1 MKPSEA
7 GKPMACCMAYRTVCC
22 MVCSASSGAQPY
34 QTCTIQH
41 EVRHSVMQRGMT
53 AEIDVIGILRPAL
66 EMLYSTLAQINIKAA
81 NGNLLQRA
89 SGTCIG
95 ETGETLRL

>member
-1 MKPSEA
+1 
-7 GKPMACCMAYRTVCC
+7 
-22 MVCSASSGAQPY
+22 
-34 QTCTIQH
+34 
-41 EVRHSVMQRGMT
+41 MQRGMT